1 MVNSEIRQKG
11 TREAFETLETN
22 LECTYLL
29 SSQVGVQGKDQLSN
43 INIYMS
49 HNNRRPTF
57 RNSRTHSKKKLQILA
72 GEILSRIG
80 VDNRMN
86 CLSFP
91 DTTNCSS
98 YQSESAQEANSVRR
112 RKLLYCLIRL

>member
-49 HNNRRPTF
+49 HIITTDDPH
-57 RNSRTHSKKKLQILA
+57 SEILELSKKKITN
-72 GEILSRIG
+72 LSRG
-80 VDNRMN
+80 DFVKNW
-86 CLSFP
+86 S
-91 DTTNCSS
+91 
-98 YQSESAQEANSVRR
+98 
-112 RKLLYCLIRL
+112 